1 MKSGWDEIPESIWG
15 AISAAFWFGC
25 SLIKYLTL
33 KLGKPKGDNHVNS
46 ENKNQSEESNQQE
59 ICQEKR
65 QGREEMLD
73 QKLGVKETM
82 EALGGLNAL
91 TIFII
96 SQAKD
101 GINLQDGVALVEKI
115 MLDPE
120 FKAKLAA
127 AVEGINKVPAEL
139 KDLDLTESFALG
151 KYGFE
156 QIQEIIKALK

>member
-1 MKSGWDEIPESIWG
+1 MKSGWDDLPESIWG
-15 AISAAFWFGC
+15 AVSAAFWFGC

-33 KLGKPKGDNHVNS
+33 KLGGNKGDNHVNS
-46 ENKNQSEESNQQE
+46 KNQSEESNQQKSSE
-59 ICQEKR
+59 EKR
-65 QGREEMLD
+65 QGRKEMLNE
-73 QKLGVKETM
+73 KLGINETM

-91 TIFII
+91 TLFII

-101 GINLQDGVALVEKI
+101 GISLQDGVALVEKI

-139 KDLDLTESFALG
+139 KDLDLMESFALG
-151 KYGFE
+151 KYEFE
-156 QIQEIIKALK
+156 QVQEIVKALK